1 MTPPPAIPSARL
13 PVVAGTF
20 YPGSAKTLQR
30 DVDEMLEQA
39 VVPRQFGTL
48 VGVVSPHAGYVY
60 SGFTAAHG
68 YRALRGKKFDAVV
81 VVGPSHQEYFDGVSV
96 YPGSGFRTPL
106 GEVAISDEVRTAIVR
121 GGKHIRLS
129 VAGHRSEHSVEVQ
142 VPFLQRALGS
152 FSFVPVVMGDQSPEL
167 CTDLAEAL
175 AAAAAGRNILL
186 VASSD
191 LSHYHPYEEA
201 LALDR
206 RVIDLVESFEPLR
219 LMESLEHRHLEACGG
234 GPIVAVML
242 AARKLGANTA
252 RVVHYCNSGD
262 VTGDKGAV
270 VGYLSAMITNEPPG
284 LPPQV
289 N

>member
-1 MTPPPAIPSARL
+1 MTPSTAIPSVRL
-13 PVVAGTF
+13 PVVAGAF

-30 DVDEMLEQA
+30 DVDDMLAKA
-39 VVPRQFGTL
+39 VLPGQFGTL
-48 VGVVSPHAGYVY
+48 FGIVSPHAGYMY

-68 YRALRGKKFDAVV
+68 YKALKGKKFDAVV
-81 VVGPSHQEYFDGVSV
+81 VVGPSHQEYFDGITI
-96 YPGSGFRTPL
+96 YPGTSYRTPL
-106 GEVAISDEVRTAIVR
+106 GEVPIDDELRARIIK
-121 GGKHIRLS
+121 GGKRISLS
-129 VAGHRSEHSVEVQ
+129 VAGHRTEHSVEVQ
-142 VPFLQRALGS
+142 VPFLQRALGT

-167 CTDLAEAL
+167 CLAL
-175 AAAAAGRNILL
+175 ADAIVSAAAGKKILL

-191 LSHYHPYEEA
+191 LSHYHPYEDA
-201 LALDR
+201 LSLDR
-206 RVIDLVESFEPLR
+206 RVIELVESFEPLR
-219 LMESLEHRHLEACGG
+219 LLESLEHRHLEACGG

-242 AARKLGANTA
+242 AAKKLGANSA

-270 VGYLSAMITNEPPG
+270 VGYLSAMLTNEPQG